1 MSEEKQTKD
10 RALQLLKDGEHADG
24 QTVTLPEESRSG
36 DLSEEETAEIQS
48 AEALQGAGGQ
58 EAPQENDTD
67 EKPETKNTGRI
78 YKKVPGQE
86 KQYQILS
93 IRITRIII
101 KEVTW
106 QEKQKEITGK
116 YCHSIDVLRLVAV
129 CLMAASTFGITL
141 PSGRATTI
149 YNYISQLFNI
159 IPGLLFTIYGYIIFA
174 HKKVDY
180 RKYVKRLAI
189 TFGIML
195 AVYLPLTMLYLYLT
209 GYNPLLLFNLNYLVE
224 ALGFNNWGICGYL
237 VAEVSGGTAYVEV
250 AGIFSSIWLVQAS
263 LYAMLILWGLSKLKL
278 SDKKVVDWII
288 CILCFAFSVAFGELA
303 GLMPFKLLGH
313 NYIVG
318 NFLNRALPYMLL
330 GKILQRNRNRLRNIP
345 IYVDFLLMAVFGAG
359 FYGEIWLL
367 EKFDLLVYD
376 AHTVFFIG
384 IVIVVMAL
392 TVSFPD
398 VGRIKH
404 LAGNYNPVTAGIYFL
419 YFPVGQ
425 FLIFLPYLVNSV
437 KMLVII
443 NKIPG
448 IATMLISAVLT
459 IATIWLIRT
468 IRKEKREQME
478 RELQY
483 EDEI

>member
-1 MSEEKQTKD
+1 
-10 RALQLLKDGEHADG
+10 
-24 QTVTLPEESRSG
+24 
-36 DLSEEETAEIQS
+36 
-48 AEALQGAGGQ
+48 
-58 EAPQENDTD
+58 
-67 EKPETKNTGRI
+67 
-78 YKKVPGQE
+78 
-86 KQYQILS
+86 
-93 IRITRIII
+93 
-101 KEVTW
+101 
-106 QEKQKEITGK
+106 
-116 YCHSIDVLRLVAV
+116 
-129 CLMAASTFGITL
+129 
-141 PSGRATTI
+141 
-149 YNYISQLFNI
+149 
-159 IPGLLFTIYGYIIFA
+159 
-174 HKKVDY
+174 
-180 RKYVKRLAI
+180 
-189 TFGIML
+189 
-195 AVYLPLTMLYLYLT
+195 
-209 GYNPLLLFNLNYLVE
+209 
-224 ALGFNNWGICGYL
+224 
-237 VAEVSGGTAYVEV
+237 
-250 AGIFSSIWLVQAS
+250 
-263 LYAMLILWGLSKLKL
+263 
-278 SDKKVVDWII
+278 
-288 CILCFAFSVAFGELA
+288 
-303 GLMPFKLLGH
+303 
-313 NYIVG
+313 
-318 NFLNRALPYMLL
+318 
-330 GKILQRNRNRLRNIP
+330 
-345 IYVDFLLMAVFGAG
+345 MAVFGAG